1 MKKTLKKLTAFL
13 TSVLM
18 CGVSLLDF
26 PAGSFNISLPSWAAD
41 EGGGIYVCDHAY
53 INGFCISC
61 EAYQP
66 AVQVS
71 DKYDLDGDGAT
82 ESVYEI
88 GNAGQLYWFAK
99 FTNESESNSN
109 ADAILTA
116 DIVVNENVL
125 NDELELNKGDYRKWT
140 PISSS
145 DESNYREYQGTFDG
159 NNHTISGLYFND
171 TNYVGAGLIS
181 TAAESSKIM
190 NLGIVD
196 SYFEAGA
203 GSGAICG
210 DSVGSIMNCFS
221 ICRVDGEMAGGI
233 CGAYSNEI
241 NSSGN
246 YFINCYSLSK
256 VSGIDSGT
264 ICGQSLGDII
274 IDNCYINEEPAIGMS
289 DGSGGMVIIK
299 TIEEFENGTVAYY
312 LAKGSSWH
320 PIATPWGQ
328 NLDNGETKQDL
339 PVLGGAKVYQ
349 IEKYSK
355 CDKSDTPVT
364 AYSNTDKTQVAEHI
378 IENGFCVNCDYLQ
391 PAVLNSE
398 NQYEIGNA
406 GQLYWFANLTNENRF
421 GYYLKA
427 ILTSDI
433 VVNENVLN
441 DDMVPNEGTYRQW
454 TPIGDRY
461 SYEGVFDGN
470 NHTISGLY
478 YNDSSYCKTL
488 GFICTAEYSEIKNLG
503 IVDSYFFANVSTN
516 YTGGICGN
524 SNGDIIN
531 CFSICTI
538 EGYGNVGGICGLFS
552 GSYLINCYSL
562 SSLVKGS
569 GESGKICGK
578 EMGPVDNCYYDSE
591 TINTRGGRTIEEF
604 ENGTV
609 AYLLAKGGDYYPGE
623 ISWGQ
628 NLDNDEPKQKY
639 PSLGGAKVY
648 EVKKYSKC
656 DKSDTPVTVYSN
668 TDKEQVPAHV
678 IENGFCKNCDYLQ
691 PAVMNSENQYEIGN
705 AGQLYWFA
713 GLVNGT
719 LDGVEQNTLANAIL
733 TANITVNENLLD
745 SLQYDEE
752 GNVSNGSDF
761 ITWTPIADWMGN
773 RTTQYSGTFDGNN
786 KTVSGLYFN
795 GDSTC
800 IGLFG
805 SSESD
810 GNIKNV
816 GVVDSYFK
824 GNDHVGGVCGNN
836 AGTITNCYNAGNL
849 TAIESSATVG
859 GICGYNNGG
868 TVTNCYNT
876 GTVTATGSVASVGGV
891 CGCSIAPIS
900 NCYNIGTV
908 TATSSSADISG
919 ICGYYFGPIKNCYY
933 LADTEDENG
942 GKTTA
947 QFASGEVAYL
957 LSQGCTVGGGEGEN
971 AVTYSGSVW
980 GQNLATENYPV
991 LNGETVYQVDSYEGC
1006 IGNPGNSTKVY
1017 SNTNAPIYVEHNYSS
1032 KGACTICGAFKN
1044 GIGER
1049 LEGYSVDLD
1058 GSIGV
1063 NFYMLLDPRVAA
1075 DVNSYMQFTL
1085 PNGDTKKVYSNMT
1098 LTAEVDGE
1106 TYNIF
1111 TCNIAAKEMTS
1122 EIKAQMFSSDA
1133 EGQIYSFTVADY
1145 ANYIIKNSSKYSSET
1160 VALVKAMLNYG
1171 KYAKAYFDG
1180 EVLEATAEMNNVT
1193 ADMLAEYKMSESGE
1207 LPEGITYYG
1216 SSLLLESKTVLRH
1229 YFKVEEGVDAE
1240 SYGFSEHKGMYY
1252 YYDDELLA
1260 RNLVDPSWNFRFNDY
1275 TLTYGPMSYSYAV
1288 LTNQSDDKA
1297 LVNLVKS
1304 LYLYGK
1310 AASDYY
1316 FADAPFYLMP
1326 NSEWLEG
1333 NSRFAVYAWND
1344 AENKW
1349 FDCADAG
1356 DGIHF
1361 VVKNFDFSY
1370 KNVIFCRMDPDKTE
1384 NNWDSRLNATVKTVV
1399 PTGRNR
1405 YYRLDEGTS
1414 NNVGGSWISDSFL
1427 L

>member
-99 FTNESESNSN
+99 FVNEGNGNEESEAVLTDDISVN
-109 ADAILTA
+109 A
-116 DIVVNENVL
+116 NVL
-125 NDELELNKGDYRKWT
+125 NENGELNGGSFRNWT
-140 PISSS
+140 PIANKPVCSF
-145 DESNYREYQGTFDG
+145 NGFFDG
-159 NNHTISGLYFND
+159 QNHEISGLYCVDLND
-171 TNYVGAGLIS
+171 MPIGLFGITVGYGRSIS
-181 TAAESSKIM
+181 NVK
-190 NLGIVD
+190 LVD
-196 SYFEAGA
+196 SYF
-203 GSGAICG
+203 SGTG
-210 DSVGSIMNCFS
+210 YS
-221 ICRVDGEMAGGI
+221 GGI
-233 CGAYSNEI
+233 CGASNHDIKNCYNESTVIGKSGVGGICGMTQNNNVENCGNSGRIIGEKNIGGIYGCGDLNYSVTNCFNNGIISGESQAGEIGGITSGGSLKNCCYNSEI
-241 NSSGN
+241 NGLEVIGLGAETATMDNVVGKTAAELESGEAA
-246 YFINCYSLSK
+246 YF
-256 VSGIDSGT
+256 
-264 ICGQSLGDII
+264 LGD
-274 IDNCYINEEPAIGMS
+274 S
-289 DGSGGMVIIK
+289 
-299 TIEEFENGTVAYY
+299 
-312 LAKGSSWH
+312 
-320 PIATPWGQ
+320 WGQ

-378 IENGFCVNCDYLQ
+378 
-391 PAVLNSE
+391 
-398 NQYEIGNA
+398 
-406 GQLYWFANLTNENRF
+406 
-421 GYYLKA
+421 
-427 ILTSDI
+427 
-433 VVNENVLN
+433 
-441 DDMVPNEGTYRQW
+441 
-454 TPIGDRY
+454 
-461 SYEGVFDGN
+461 
-470 NHTISGLY
+470 
-478 YNDSSYCKTL
+478 
-488 GFICTAEYSEIKNLG
+488 
-503 IVDSYFFANVSTN
+503 
-516 YTGGICGN
+516 
-524 SNGDIIN
+524 
-531 CFSICTI
+531 
-538 EGYGNVGGICGLFS
+538 
-552 GSYLINCYSL
+552 
-562 SSLVKGS
+562 
-569 GESGKICGK
+569 
-578 EMGPVDNCYYDSE
+578 
-591 TINTRGGRTIEEF
+591 
-604 ENGTV
+604 
-609 AYLLAKGGDYYPGE
+609 
-623 ISWGQ
+623 
-628 NLDNDEPKQKY
+628 
-639 PSLGGAKVY
+639 
-648 EVKKYSKC
+648 
-656 DKSDTPVTVYSN
+656 
-668 TDKEQVPAHV
+668 

-745 SLQYDEE
+745 SLQYDTE

-761 ITWTPIADWMGN
+761 ISWTPIADCMEDH
-773 RTTQYSGTFDGNN
+773 TTQYSGTFDGNN
-786 KTVSGLYFN
+786 KTVSGLYLN

-824 GNDHVGGVCGNN
+824 GNDSVGGVCGNN

-849 TAIESSATVG
+849 TAIESSATIG

-868 TVTNCYNT
+868 TIANCYNT

-908 TATSSSADISG
+908 TATSSGADISG
-919 ICGYYFGPIKNCYY
+919 ICGYYFGPVTNCYY

-942 GKTTA
+942 GKTA
-947 QFASGEVAYL
+947 EQFASGEVAYL
-957 LSQGCTVGGGEGEN
+957 LSRGCTVGEGEGEN

-1044 GIGER
+1044 GIGEH
-1049 LEGYSVDLD
+1049 LDGYSLSLD
-1058 GSIGV
+1058 GNIGV
-1063 NFYMLLDPRVAA
+1063 NFFMELDKSVIA
-1075 DVNSYMQFTL
+1075 DEKSYMQFTL

-1111 TCNIAAKEMTS
+1111 TCNIAAKEMNS

-1160 VALVKAMLNYG
+1160 VAMVKAMLNYG

-1216 SSLLLESKTVLRH
+1216 SSLLLESKTVVRH

-1240 SYGFSEHKGMYY
+1240 SYGFSEHKGVYY
-1252 YYDDELLA
+1252 YYDVELLA

-1297 LVNLVKS
+1297 LVNLMKS

-1333 NSRFAVYAWND
+1333 NARFAVYAWND
-1344 AENKW
+1344 AESKW

-1399 PTGRNR
+1399 PTDRNR